1 MKSSVHNVTR
11 DTEPEEVITD
21 DNYGNEDIDDDDGNI
36 DSIDSI
42 DNRDIA
48 SDDSRNDNIDDDEDD
63 VIFVAEYN
71 GTVRVLI

>member
-36 DSIDSI
+36 DSID
-42 DNRDIA
+42 NRDIA
-48 SDDSRNDNIDDDEDD
+48 SDDNRNDNIDDGDEDD